1 MPLITVLSVQTRPDR
16 WQHYEELVQRLA
28 EAAVSRKDES
38 HWTAHQTAFGNLNT
52 IHFASRG
59 DDFAEISSGGTVL
72 EMIERVLG
80 SAETERFMSEIGD
93 CVVSQENSISVDR
106 PDLSYTP
113 VEEGRTFPAA
123 VLTLIEAS
131 PSRQEAC
138 EEVISKIAEAIPKV
152 DDKARLITYQTV
164 VGNLSQYWTV
174 RPIND
179 LSELDGQRTPQ
190 ELLIQAF
197 GPAEGGLIYR
207 SGLDAMTSLQ
217 RSILV
222 YRPDM
227 SNPE

>member
-1 MPLITVLSVQTRPDR
+1 MPLITVLSLQTRSDR
-16 WQHYEELVQRLA
+16 WQRYEELVQQLA
-28 EAAVSRKDES
+28 EAAVSRKEES
-38 HWTAHQTAFGNLNT
+38 HWTAHQTAFGSLST
-52 IHFASRG
+52 IHFANQD
-59 DDFAEISSGGTVL
+59 DDFAEISSRGTVL
-72 EMIERVLG
+72 DMIERVLG
-80 SAETERFMSEIGD
+80 SVEAERFMTEIGD
-93 CVVSQENSISVDR
+93 CIISQESSISVDR
-106 PDLSYTP
+106 PELSYP
-113 VEEGRTFPAA
+113 PEEEGLTFPAA
-123 VLTLIEAS
+123 VLTVIEAS
-131 PSRQEAC
+131 PSKQEAC
-138 EEVISKIAEAIPKV
+138 EEVIRKVAEAIPKV

-164 VGNLSQYWTV
+164 VGNLARYWTV

-222 YRPDM
+222 YRPDL